1 LEPGQKLGPAG
12 QGRRVAL
19 DGRRADASRASG
31 ISRHILICFHDF
43 SRGGTE
49 RIAIGMARFWVE
61 AGHRVTILCGTT
73 EGGLRA
79 TVDPRVEVIELS
91 PPVRRSPISRLKLG
105 RAMAPLLAGID
116 PDIIFLPGNF
126 HFPLVMAFGPTKGR
140 AKIVA
145 KVSNPA
151 VPGGLIG
158 KPVRALIRRFAPAVD
173 GIAAMNSGLARELAA
188 LAPTVSTA
196 TLYDPI
202 YLQHDMTADG
212 PHADDGRLHVLW
224 AGRFERQKDAALALR
239 TIAALN
245 AITPARLTMLGDG
258 SLHGQMLRKIRK
270 MGLSDVVAAPGYV
283 PGIDPWLRRAD
294 VFLCTSHFEGGPA
307 VAVEALAHGVP
318 VVSTDCS
325 HFLHDIMTVP
335 EAGVLVPGRSPQ
347 DLARAVAQ
355 VAQAGPPPLD
365 RLQGLIAHLEPAVC
379 AQAYLDWFEAVLA
392 PA

>member
-1 LEPGQKLGPAG
+1 
-12 QGRRVAL
+12 
-19 DGRRADASRASG
+19 
-31 ISRHILICFHDF
+31 
-43 SRGGTE
+43 
-49 RIAIGMARFWVE
+49 MARFWIE

-79 TVDPRVEVIELS
+79 TVDPRVEVVELD
-91 PPVRRSPISRLKLG
+91 PPVRRSPISRIRLG
-105 RAMAPLLAGID
+105 KAMVPMLARID

-126 HFPLVMAFGPTKGR
+126 HFPLVIPFSKGKGR

-158 KPVRALIRRFAPAVD
+158 KPVRALIRHFAPFVD
-173 GIAAMNSGLARELAA
+173 GIAAMNSGLTRELQE
-188 LAPTVSTA
+188 LAPSVSTA

-202 YLQHDMTADG
+202 YLHHDASADG

-224 AGRFERQKDAALALR
+224 AGRFEKQKDAVLALR
-239 TIAALN
+239 TIAALKT
-245 AITPARLTMLGDG
+245 ITPARLTMLGDG
-258 SLHGQMLRKIRK
+258 SLHQATLRKIRQ

-325 HFLHDIMTVP
+325 HFLHDIMTIP
-335 EAGVLVPGRSPQ
+335 EAGTLVPTREAR
-347 DLARAVAQ
+347 DLAQAVVD
-355 VAQAGPPPLD
+355 VARRGPPPLTE
-365 RLQGLIAHLEPAVC
+365 LQGLIAHLEPAVC
-379 AQAYLDWFEAVLA
+379 AQAYLDWFEAVLVHDPVA
-392 PA
+392 A

>member
-1 LEPGQKLGPAG
+1 LEPARKLGPAG
-12 QGRRVAL
+12 HGRRVAL
-19 DGRRADASRASG
+19 DGRRAGALRAQG
-31 ISRHILICFHDF
+31 PSRHILICFHDF

-61 AGHRVTILCGTT
+61 AGHRVTMLCGTT

-79 TVDPRVEVIELS
+79 TVDPRVAVVELS
-91 PPVRRSPISRLKLG
+91 PPIRRSPISRLRLG
-105 RAMAPLLAGID
+105 KAMAPLLAGID
-116 PDIIFLPGNF
+116 PDIVFLPGNF
-126 HFPLVMAFGPTKGR
+126 HFALVPAFAKAKGR

-151 VPGGLIG
+151 VPSGLIG
-158 KPVRALIRRFAPAVD
+158 KPVRALIRRFAPSVD

-188 LAPTVSTA
+188 LAPTVSIA

-202 YLQHDMTADG
+202 YLHHDMTADG

-224 AGRFERQKDAALALR
+224 AGRFEKQKDAALALR

-258 SLHGQMLRKIRK
+258 SLHSHMLETIRR

-294 VFLCTSHFEGGPA
+294 VFLCTSQFEGGPA

-325 HFLHDIMTVP
+325 HFLHDIMTIP
-335 EAGVLVPGRSPQ
+335 EAGTLVPTRMPQ
-347 DLARAVAQ
+347 DLAQAVVD
-355 VAQAGPPPLD
+355 VARRGPPPLD
-365 RLQGLIAHLEPAVC
+365 ALQGLIAHLEPAVC
-379 AQAYLDWFEAVLA
+379 AQAYLDWFETVLA

>member
-1 LEPGQKLGPAG
+1 
-12 QGRRVAL
+12 
-19 DGRRADASRASG
+19 
-31 ISRHILICFHDF
+31 
-43 SRGGTE
+43 
-49 RIAIGMARFWVE
+49 MARFWVE

-91 PPVRRSPISRLKLG
+91 PPIRRSPISRLKLG
-105 RAMAPLLAGID
+105 KAMAARLPAID

-126 HFPLVMAFGPTKGR
+126 HFPLVIAFSKAKGR

-151 VPGGLIG
+151 VPGGLLG
-158 KPVRALIRRFAPAVD
+158 KPIRALIRRFAPAVD
-173 GIAAMNSGLARELAA
+173 GIAAMNSGLSRELAA
-188 LAPTVSTA
+188 LAPSVSTA

-202 YLQHDMTADG
+202 YLHHDMTADG
-212 PHADDGRLHVLW
+212 PHADDGRLHLVW
-224 AGRFERQKDAALALR
+224 AGRFEKQKDAALALR
-239 TIAALN
+239 VIAALN
-245 AITPARLTMLGDG
+245 AMTPARLTMLGDG
-258 SLHGQMLRKIRK
+258 SLHQATLQKIRQ

-325 HFLHDIMTVP
+325 HFLHDIMTIP
-335 EAGVLVPGRSPQ
+335 EAGRLVPTRDPQ
-347 DLARAVAQ
+347 DLARAVIEVMQ
-355 VAQAGPPPLD
+355 GPPPSLD
-365 RLQGLIAHLEPAVC
+365 ALQGLIAHLEPSVC

>member
-1 LEPGQKLGPAG
+1 M
-12 QGRRVAL
+12 
-19 DGRRADASRASG
+19 
-31 ISRHILICFHDF
+31 ICFHDF

-79 TVDPRVEVIELS
+79 TVDPRVQVVELD
-91 PPVRRSPISRLKLG
+91 PPVRRGPISRLHLG
-105 RAMAPLLAGID
+105 KAMAPMLGKID

-126 HFPLVMAFGPTKGR
+126 HFPLVLAFGKAKGR

-151 VPGGLIG
+151 VPSGLIG
-158 KPVRALIRRFAPAVD
+158 KPIRALIRRFAPAVD
-173 GIAAMNSGLARELAA
+173 GIAAMNSGLARELAE

-202 YLQHDMTADG
+202 YLHHDMTADG
-212 PHADDGRLHVLW
+212 PHADDGRIHLLW
-224 AGRFERQKDAALALR
+224 AGRFEKQKDAALALR
-239 TIAALN
+239 TIASLN

-258 SLHGQMLRKIRK
+258 SLHQAMLRKIRQ
-270 MGLSDVVAAPGYV
+270 MGLSDVVATPGYV
-283 PGIDPWLRRAD
+283 PVIDPWLRKAD
-294 VFLCTSHFEGGPA
+294 AFLCTSHFEGGPA

-318 VVSTDCS
+318 VISTDCS
-325 HFLHDIMTVP
+325 HFLHDIMTIP
-335 EAGVLVPGRSPQ
+335 EAGTLVPTRNPQ
-347 DLARAVAQ
+347 DLAQAVIE
-355 VAQAGPPPLD
+355 VTRRGPPPLAD
-365 RLQGLIAHLEPAVC
+365 LQGLIAHLEPEVC
-379 AQAYLDWFEAVLA
+379 AQAYLDWFETVLEHDKT

>member
-1 LEPGQKLGPAG
+1 M
-12 QGRRVAL
+12 
-19 DGRRADASRASG
+19 GRRAGVSHGRG
-31 ISRHILICFHDF
+31 VSRHILICFHDF

-61 AGHRVTILCGTT
+61 TGHRVTILCGTT

-79 TVDPRVEVIELS
+79 TVDPRVNVIELS
-91 PPVRRSPISRLKLG
+91 PPIRRSPISRLKLG
-105 RAMAPLLAGID
+105 RAMALRLPEID

-126 HFPLVMAFGPTKGR
+126 HFVLVAAFAKAKGR

-151 VPGGLIG
+151 VPTGLIG
-158 KPVRALIRRFAPAVD
+158 RPIRALIRRFAPAVD
-173 GIAAMNSGLARELAA
+173 GIAAMNSGLARELAE

-202 YLQHDMTADG
+202 YLHHDASADD

-224 AGRFERQKDAALALR
+224 AGRFEPQKDAALALR
-239 TIAALN
+239 TIAAIN

-258 SLHGQMLRKIRK
+258 KLHQAMLGTIRK

-325 HFLHDIMTVP
+325 HFLHDIMTIP
-335 EAGVLVPGRSPQ
+335 EAGTLVPTRDPR
-347 DLARAVAQ
+347 DLARAVVD
-355 VAQAGPPPLD
+355 VARQGPPPLA
-365 RLQGLIAHLEPAVC
+365 RLQGLIAHLEPSVC

>member
-1 LEPGQKLGPAG
+1 
-12 QGRRVAL
+12 
-19 DGRRADASRASG
+19 
-31 ISRHILICFHDF
+31 
-43 SRGGTE
+43 
-49 RIAIGMARFWVE
+49 MARYWVE

-91 PPVRRSPISRLKLG
+91 PPIRRSPISRLKLG
-105 RAMAPLLAGID
+105 KAMAACLPGID

-126 HFPLVMAFGPTKGR
+126 HFPLIIAFSKAKGR

-158 KPVRALIRRFAPAVD
+158 KPIRALIRRFAPAVD

-188 LAPTVSTA
+188 LAPSVSTA

-202 YLQHDMTADG
+202 YLHHDMSADG
-212 PHADDGRLHVLW
+212 PHADDGRLHLVW
-224 AGRFERQKDAALALR
+224 AGRFEKQKDAVLALR
-239 TIAALN
+239 VIAALN

-258 SLHGQMLRKIRK
+258 SLHQATLQKIRQ

-325 HFLHDIMTVP
+325 HFLHDIMTIP
-335 EAGVLVPGRSPQ
+335 EAGRLVPTRDPQ
-347 DLARAVAQ
+347 DLASAVIEVMQ
-355 VAQAGPPPLD
+355 SPPPPLD
-365 RLQGLIAHLEPAVC
+365 ALQGLIAHLEPAIC
-379 AQAYLDWFEAVLA
+379 AQAYLDWFETVLA